1 RRMDETGAIVFR
13 IVGDKITDLD
23 ECVADIDRSNEFWA

>member
-1 RRMDETGAIVFR
+1 MGGIMFR

-23 ECVADIDRSNEFWA
+23 ECAEDLDEGDAFWS